1 MTDTA
6 RTGQCQD
13 SLTDEI
19 PGETLSLGNFFSAA
33 TPPLNSTVDDARVAR
48 AEWWLINDCPDA
60 GADAFASAVEAAA
73 VLRDSYHLS
82 SSLAEAQLNDLW
94 NRVACE
100 PPLMPSQIAEAVRQA
115 YCFRPAIAGAPTAVA
130 PPQPDGRAIP
140 APPEWAAQP
149 PPIEVGR
156 QRRRPLSGRERMA
169 RRRAELRRLGLPG
182 ETKGRLKALKVTAT
196 AEIVTTTGTPTAEI
210 VTAGAEIVTP
220 NATEVVQ

>member
-1 MTDTA
+1 MTINSMTDTA

-115 YCFRPAIAGAPTAVA
+115 YCWQATPAPE
-130 PPQPDGRAIP
+130 QPDDVSPPSPIVDTTTPSSLTASPLAVVAASSVPTTECALCAARRKAKRERTQRWRARMRN
-140 APPEWAAQP
+140 AAQP
-149 PPIEVGR
+149 ARNAVEV
-156 QRRRPLSGRERMA
+156 A
-169 RRRAELRRLGLPG
+169 N
-182 ETKGRLKALKVTAT
+182 VH
-196 AEIVTTTGTPTAEI
+196 
-210 VTAGAEIVTP
+210 
-220 NATEVVQ
+220 